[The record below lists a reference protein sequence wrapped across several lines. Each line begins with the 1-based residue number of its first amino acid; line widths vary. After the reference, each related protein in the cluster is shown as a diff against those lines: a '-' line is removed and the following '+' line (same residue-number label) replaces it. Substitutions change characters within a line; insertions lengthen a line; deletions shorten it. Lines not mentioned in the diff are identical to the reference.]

1 MVSVRV
7 PLFEDNQK
15 TLWVDACAA
24 GLNLRKV
31 AERVQNSVIFSH
43 YIKGKGLSGNTVY
56 AILESPSSKIWLS
69 INRDP
74 SELQTE
80 TGEIR
85 HFDKIDGIGEAEFNF
100 GARLRNHADHLMF
113 GGTAGMVVF

>member
-1 MVSVRV
+1 MVPVRV
-7 PLFEDNQK
+7 PLFEDNQQ

-24 GLNLRKV
+24 GLNFRKA
-31 AERVQNSVIFSH
+31 AERVQNRVVFSH
-43 YIKGKGLSGNTVY
+43 CIKGKGLSGNTVY

-74 SELQTE
+74 SELQPE

-100 GARLRNHADHLMF
+100 GARQRNHADHLMF